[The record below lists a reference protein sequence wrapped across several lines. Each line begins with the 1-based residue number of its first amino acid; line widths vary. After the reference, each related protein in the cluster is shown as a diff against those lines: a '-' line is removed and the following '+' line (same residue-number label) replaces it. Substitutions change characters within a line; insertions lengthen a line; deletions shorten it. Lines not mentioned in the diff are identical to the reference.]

1 MKINIRQVIIW
12 FIVFHVC
19 SITVT
24 YILYY
29 GYGYWVDET
38 ICITSMLS
46 ATGIMAIYYILKD
59 TTRQFFHR
67 TNQRRDFKKWIPCSK
82 RLPETAGRYLV
93 TALRENGDFKKYSIY
108 DAVYGNDGIWHIH
121 WCAQDYASVPNKV
134 IAWQPL
140 PEPYQPKGE

>member
-1 MKINIRQVIIW
+1 MKTNIRQVVIW
-12 FIVFHVC
+12 FILFHVC

-46 ATGIMAIYYILKD
+46 AAGIMAIYYILKD
-59 TTRQFFHR
+59 TTRQFFSLHKPKKK
-67 TNQRRDFKKWIPCSK
+67 FKKWIPCSK
-82 RLPETAGRYLV
+82 RLPETTGRYLV
-93 TALRENGDFKKYSIY
+93 TALWKDGDFEKYSIY
-108 DAVYGNDGIWHIH
+108 DAVYGNDRIWHIH
-121 WCAQDYASVPNKV
+121 WHVQDYAPAPRIV